1 MKLTALC
8 AAALTALSFTTAPA
22 LASDAHHR
30 IACKQALR
38 SSLRDPRSLDIPW
51 GGIVSG
57 NDVVRI
63 DYRAKNGFGGINS
76 SQFYCEFEGTRMIRV
91 VNN

>member
-1 MKLTALC
+1 MKHTAL
-8 AAALTALSFTTAPA
+8 AAVLVALSFTSAPA
-22 LASDAHHR
+22 LASEGHR
-30 IACKQALR
+30 RITCKQALR

-76 SQFYCEFEGTRMIRV
+76 AQFYCEFQGTKLIRI